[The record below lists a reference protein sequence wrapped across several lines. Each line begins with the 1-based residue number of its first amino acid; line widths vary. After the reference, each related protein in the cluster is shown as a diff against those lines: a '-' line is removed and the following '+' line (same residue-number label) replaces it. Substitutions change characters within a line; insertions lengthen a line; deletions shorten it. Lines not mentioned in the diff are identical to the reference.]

1 MSRYD
6 DIKLELDTDSLG
18 RGYAGMTA
26 VEAADNLND
35 ASSPNSRT
43 IVKERLSGADV
54 FAATVDTEFDALE
67 DVARTEWL
75 QICAIESLEPQ
86 NGKPAAST
94 VIRLF
99 GGGSATVI
107 ALQSLREDIVSRGVE
122 LGFGTVV
129 PGDVENARAL

>member
-6 DIKLELDTDSLG
+6 DIKTELDTDALG
-18 RGYAGMTA
+18 RGYAGMTDI
-26 VEAADNLND
+26 EAANSLNNAD
-35 ASSPNSRT
+35 SPDGRV

-54 FAATVDTEFDALE
+54 FAATVDTEFDALPAA
-67 DVARTEWL
+67 DRTEWL

-86 NGKPAAST
+86 NGKTAAST

-99 GGGSATVI
+99 GGGSATT
-107 ALQSLREDIVSRGVE
+107 ATLQALREDVVGRGVE

-129 PGDVENARAL
+129 PGDIGNARAI